1 MVSIEE
7 QIRIILKGAV
17 DLVSLEEL
25 RRKLTDAE
33 KTGRPLIVKL
43 GLDPTAPD
51 IHLGHAVVLRK
62 IKQMQDLGH
71 KAVIIFGDF
80 TGKIG
85 DPSGRSKTRRQLSDE
100 EIRENVKTYEEQ
112 VFRILDKEKTEIRF
126 NSEWLDKLRFSD
138 VIDLASKSTVARML
152 ERDDFKNRYEAH
164 ESIGIHEFLYPL
176 IQAYDSVTVKAD
188 IELGGLDQT
197 FNILMGRAIQK
208 DYGQDPQV
216 ALFMPILEGTDGV
229 EKMSKSL
236 GNYIGIDEEP
246 KDIYGKVMSI
256 PDNLIIKYFELA
268 TDIHPD
274 EIYIMK
280 KQLDN
285 DEVNPRDTKMR
296 LAFEIVTLYHGRD
309 SALAARE
316 NFITVFQQNKIPDD
330 MPVVFIDNNLKTD
343 GKIDIIKVLV
353 SAGFA
358 SSNSDARRLIS
369 GGAVRVNGEK
379 ITGAEDIVLSDNDVL
394 QAGKRKFARILSACR
409 NFKQANRK
417 M

>member
-256 PDNLIIKYFELA
+256 PDNLIINTSSWQPISTLMKY
-268 TDIHPD
+268 I
-274 EIYIMK
+274 
-280 KQLDN
+280 
-285 DEVNPRDTKMR
+285 
-296 LAFEIVTLYHGRD
+296 
-309 SALAARE
+309 
-316 NFITVFQQNKIPDD
+316 
-330 MPVVFIDNNLKTD
+330 
-343 GKIDIIKVLV
+343 
-353 SAGFA
+353 
-358 SSNSDARRLIS
+358 
-369 GGAVRVNGEK
+369 
-379 ITGAEDIVLSDNDVL
+379 
-394 QAGKRKFARILSACR
+394 
-409 NFKQANRK
+409 
-417 M
+417 

>member
-1 MVSIEE
+1 MRIENGRRLNMVSIEE
-7 QIRIILKGAV
+7 QIRIISKGAV
-17 DLVSLEEL
+17 ELISLEDI
-25 RRKLTDAE
+25 RIKLTEAE
-33 KTGRPLIVKL
+33 KEGRPLIVKL

-62 IKQMQDLGH
+62 IKQMQELGH

-85 DPSGRSKTRRQLSDE
+85 DPSGKSKTRRQLSDE

-112 VFRILDKEKTEIRF
+112 IFRILDKEKTEIRF
-126 NSEWLDKLRFSD
+126 NSEWLDKLRFGD

-229 EKMSKSL
+229 EQMSKSL
-236 GNYIGIDEEP
+236 ANYIAIDQEP
-246 KDIYGKVMSI
+246 KDIYG
-256 PDNLIIKYFELA
+256 
-268 TDIHPD
+268 T
-274 EIYIMK
+274 
-280 KQLDN
+280 
-285 DEVNPRDTKMR
+285 
-296 LAFEIVTLYHGRD
+296 
-309 SALAARE
+309 
-316 NFITVFQQNKIPDD
+316 
-330 MPVVFIDNNLKTD
+330 
-343 GKIDIIKVLV
+343 
-353 SAGFA
+353 
-358 SSNSDARRLIS
+358 
-369 GGAVRVNGEK
+369 
-379 ITGAEDIVLSDNDVL
+379 
-394 QAGKRKFARILSACR
+394 
-409 NFKQANRK
+409 
-417 M
+417 